1 MAELTASRTQA
12 LKDEALKHLRV
23 VLRNLC
29 EIRRRTGVAE
39 IVNLR
44 NFLHEVGFK
53 EGPEVA
59 DPQLTQT
66 IDLEASARQKILEAE
81 GGSVSAEEAAR
92 KLGISKIALIKRYKN
107 GELLAW
113 LTQHQKAFRFPAWQ
127 FRDRQVLAG
136 LAEVLEELDHGN
148 LLDDLDCMLF
158 FLSNMDLLGG
168 KRPLDFLRNGELQ
181 QVIQTA
187 QAYVE

>member
-1 MAELTASRTQA
+1 
-12 LKDEALKHLRV
+12 
-23 VLRNLC
+23 
-29 EIRRRTGVAE
+29 
-39 IVNLR
+39 
-44 NFLHEVGFK
+44 
-53 EGPEVA
+53 
-59 DPQLTQT
+59 
-66 IDLEASARQKILEAE
+66 
-81 GGSVSAEEAAR
+81 
-92 KLGISKIALIKRYKN
+92 
-107 GELLAW
+107 
-113 LTQHQKAFRFPAWQ
+113 
-127 FRDRQVLAG
+127 